1 MHMHGT
7 IKKITIIHIYGFK
20 LYSLSLSL
28 LFFYFNFFLD
38 IHMSLLLFFFTFFFV
53 YLVFNDLFILDPFFC
68 ISLTHLEQ
76 KLKKFK

>member
-7 IKKITIIHIYGFK
+7 IKKITSIHIYGFK

-28 LFFYFNFFLD
+28 FYFFILIFFGYTHEFTPFFLY
-38 IHMSLLLFFFTFFFV
+38 FFFV